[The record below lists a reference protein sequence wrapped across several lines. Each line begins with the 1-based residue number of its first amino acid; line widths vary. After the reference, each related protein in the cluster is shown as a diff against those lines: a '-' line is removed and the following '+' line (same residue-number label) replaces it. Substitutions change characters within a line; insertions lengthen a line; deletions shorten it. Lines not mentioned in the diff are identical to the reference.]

1 MRIGLSYDQGTAK
14 YPLYASTLIAAGE
27 HFGYPLE
34 AVWLAGPAAPRRT
47 EGLDGIDGVVFTGGA
62 DVEPHRYG
70 LDDAGNVCV
79 TFPGRDEAEIPLL
92 EEAIAREIPVLAI
105 CRGMQL
111 LNVVCGGTLV
121 PDLPGHDLD
130 DAARH
135 PVVVDPNSGLAAILG
150 STAVAVSSSH
160 HQAVDRLGRGLRIAA
175 RSQDGIVEAIEWED
189 GQRLPWLAAVQWHP
203 ERMALDEPAGGNLYA
218 AFLGAVATKRS

>member
-14 YPLYASTLIAAGE
+14 YPLYASALIAAGE

-34 AVWLAGPAAPRRT
+34 AVWLAGSTAPSRT
-47 EGLDGIDGVVFTGGA
+47 KGLAGMDGVIFTGGA

-70 LDDAGNVCV
+70 FDDAAGACV
-79 TFPGRDEAEIPLL
+79 TCPGRDEAEIPLL

-121 PDLPGHDLD
+121 PDLSGHDLD

-135 PVVVDPNSGLAAILG
+135 PVPLERDSRLAAILG
-150 STAVAVSSSH
+150 STSVAVSSSH
-160 HQAVDRLGRGLRIAA
+160 HQAVDRPGRGLRIVAKGA
-175 RSQDGIVEAIEWED
+175 DGIAEAIEWEAA
-189 GQRLPWLAAVQWHP
+189 QRLPWLAAVQWHP
-203 ERMALDEPAGGNLYA
+203 ERMALDEPAGGRLYA
-218 AFLGAVATKRS
+218 AFLQAASA